1 MARFPKSYADTVARL
16 RVPSGFLL
24 VGTFAWLSDPNMRSL
39 AIGVPVSIAGLLLRA
54 WAAGHLR
61 KNTTL
66 ATSGPY
72 AWIRNPLYL
81 GTLIVAAGLV
91 IASRRWELALIFGAV
106 FAFVYF
112 PVIELEEQHL
122 RKLFPN
128 FREYATRVP
137 MLLPS
142 GRKTD
147 GHERFDIRQY
157 WRNEEYNA
165 GLGYLAGLTLL
176 VWKAW
181 RY

>member
-1 MARFPKSYADTVARL
+1 MAMFSKTYADTVARL
-16 RVPSGFLL
+16 RVPMGFVL
-24 VGTFAWLSDPNMRSL
+24 VAAFAWLSDPDTRSL
-39 AIGVPVSIAGLLLRA
+39 AIGVPVSIAGLVLRA

-61 KNTTL
+61 KNTSL

-91 IASRRWELALIFGAV
+91 IASRRWELAVLFASV

-122 RKLFPN
+122 RGLFPD
-128 FREYATRVP
+128 FTAYCRRVP
-137 MLLPS
+137 MLMPS

-147 GHERFDIRQY
+147 GREPFRFSQY

-165 GLGYLAGLTLL
+165 GLGYLAGLALL
-176 VWKAW
+176 LWKAL
-181 RY
+181 